1 MSKNNQTPAAHRR
14 LLTVMIGDLG
24 TQCCTTQAAQGKPA
38 FDAELHKLLAMAELL
53 EETACAVFRLRFGKE
68 PSVWDYCPK
77 IAEPSFTEI
86 SHRLDALILHVENLG
101 SSDNFFTHGW
111 LAMLV
116 RLTAYFIGAV
126 EWLAGESDP
135 EALEGLEVALSPI
148 SAKAGFADFSHR
160 LSPVGDI
167 DNTLAMV
174 DSVNMMANKAGSV
187 LSMLLNAHSG
197 DDDQIKPSDDEMFYA
212 LRSVGDELADIKATV
227 SAFHRQSKI

>member
-1 MSKNNQTPAAHRR
+1 MSKSIQTPAAHRK
-14 LLTVMIGDLG
+14 LLTVMIGELG
-24 TQCCTTQAAQGKPA
+24 AQCCTAQAAQGKPV

-53 EETACAVFRLRFGKE
+53 EETTCAVFRLRFGKE

-77 IAEPSFTEI
+77 IAEPSFAEI
-86 SHRLDALILHVENLG
+86 SHRLDALVLHVENLG

-116 RLTAYFIGAV
+116 RLAAYFIGAV

-135 EALEGLEVALSPI
+135 EALGGLEAEVLPI

-174 DSVNMMANKAGSV
+174 DSVNMMASKAEAV
-187 LSMLLNAHSG
+187 LVMLGNTFAEDEDTARPNDNAV
-197 DDDQIKPSDDEMFYA
+197 FYA
-212 LRSVGDELADIKATV
+212 LRSIGDEIADIKATV
-227 SAFHRQSKI
+227 SAFHKQTKQ